1 MKEKILKKEI
11 SFYELIKVNK
21 YRDFI
26 NSFRNALV
34 YLFLPKEERKD
45 IMNESKDNFNLGVI
59 KNKSDIYSLED
70 SYLYL
75 SFFHIVCIILL
86 LFFMPSNIF
95 LLMINILFILINIY
109 SLFNQRY
116 NMIKLKEVVK
126 IKEIIKKNVVSE
138 TDNSNRINLDNNVKP
153 EPLDNLDINDEI
165 DIEKILNNS
174 SYEELVKLRND
185 LTNKNIV
192 STLSKDITRINI

>member
-138 TDNSNRINLDNNVKP
+138 TDNSNRIKLDNNVKP